1 MDADG
6 AADDAAA
13 AMAAAHES
21 LAACASGVGATDSKL
36 VGRVSRHVV
45 PPSVSFTNLAR
56 LHDAAKALRSD
67 AVGKV
72 QDYVGTSGKNLVY
85 SARFDHAASA
95 AHAPPPFSP
104 SPLSPTGAASASRKR
119 RREDDEL
126 EALEVAV
133 NDARK
138 KVKSAK
144 DIPATDVDAAEA
156 LIGRA
161 LQTLRGPAGERVVQ
175 SYGLLP
181 KKLDADDASE
191 RLVVA
196 LRCTPG
202 VALSISSLRSAMGG
216 FWQDGMVSVE
226 SDEPSLKLPST
237 EEGRIAEA
245 NGNASLLV
253 VTSAPRAHRNGK

>member
-6 AADDAAA
+6 AAGDTAA
-13 AMAAAHES
+13 AMAAAHEN

-45 PPSVSFTNLAR
+45 PPSVSFTNLAQ

-72 QDYVGTSGKNLVY
+72 QDYIGTSGKNLVY

-95 AHAPPPFSP
+95 AHAPPPLPAS
-104 SPLSPTGAASASRKR
+104 AAGASRKR
-119 RREDDEL
+119 RREDDDLEL
-126 EALEVAV
+126 LERAV
-133 NDARK
+133 GDARK
-138 KVKSAK
+138 KVKGSK

-156 LIGRA
+156 MLGRA
-161 LQTLRGPAGERVVQ
+161 MHSLRGPAGERVVQ
-175 SYGLLP
+175 SYGILP
-181 KKLDADDASE
+181 KKLSADDASE

-196 LRCTPG
+196 LSCMPG

>member
-1 MDADG
+1 MLRGTRNATVRVARRSFFASYTGRVTPGTQSPTRRVPAGIARPDY
-6 AADDAAA
+6 ADDGQPKTRGLLPGQI
-13 AMAAAHES
+13 E
-21 LAACASGVGATDSKL
+21 
-36 VGRVSRHVV
+36 
-45 PPSVSFTNLAR
+45 
-56 LHDAAKALRSD
+56 
-67 AVGKV
+67 
-72 QDYVGTSGKNLVY
+72 
-85 SARFDHAASA
+85 
-95 AHAPPPFSP
+95 
-104 SPLSPTGAASASRKR
+104 
-119 RREDDEL
+119 
-126 EALEVAV
+126 
-133 NDARK
+133 
-138 KVKSAK
+138 VKSAK

-181 KKLDADDASE
+181 KKLNADDASE